1 MIITSRADRAIP
13 RFREGERRAVGRSI
27 GLTGCQKRRRL
38 IGREGEGMITRTD
51 SGGLV
56 LGILLMMLGCST
68 TPTPAT
74 NPDAVR
80 QHADKAFQQLQ
91 AQEHPQHQ
99 GEPQS
104 TPQASNAVGTPSMPA
119 ASAQKGVHIPSAEI
133 GPYDGEHIRATGYGD
148 LAKGLYLCQHSA
160 DLAARV
166 ELSKL
171 VRVQVTEKSVDRI
184 RERTGKDA
192 EQDIEVVREGLVNE
206 VLTGVRIV
214 NRNVDKEAG
223 ICSSTAVIPKKNLST
238 TPVSSGDA
246 NLSAPQ

>member
-1 MIITSRADRAIP
+1 MI
-13 RFREGERRAVGRSI
+13 
-27 GLTGCQKRRRL
+27 K
-38 IGREGEGMITRTD
+38 RTD
-51 SGGLV
+51 SVGLV
-56 LGILLMMLGCST
+56 LGSFLMTLGCST
-68 TPTPAT
+68 APTPAT

-80 QHADKAFQQLQ
+80 QHSDKAFQQLQ
-91 AQEHPQHQ
+91 AQEQSQQH
-99 GEPQS
+99 GDPQS
-104 TPQASNAVGTPSMPA
+104 SPQASTPGGTPSMPA
-119 ASAQKGVHIPSAEI
+119 PFAQKGGHIPFAEI
-133 GPYDGEHIRATGYGD
+133 GPSDGEHIRATGYGD

-214 NRNVDKEAG
+214 NRSVDKEAG
-223 ICSSTAVIPKKNLST
+223 TCSSTAVIPKKNLST
-238 TPVSSGDA
+238 TPVSSGDT
-246 NLSAPQ
+246 NPSAPR